1 MIFQNGFFCIFVI
14 VKVKRMDTF
23 VLKNRIHSFVEKA
36 DERVL
41 SIVNSVFEN
50 YYNKDIVA
58 FYPDGKPMTREQ
70 YKEALL
76 IAEQQIEEGD
86 FLDVEEMD

>member
-1 MIFQNGFFCIFVI
+1 
-14 VKVKRMDTF
+14 MDRIL
-23 VLKNRIHSFVEKA
+23 LKNRIHFFVENA

-41 SIVNSVFEN
+41 AIVNNVFEN

-58 FYPDGKPMTREQ
+58 FYPDGKPMTREE

>member
-1 MIFQNGFFCIFVI
+1 
-14 VKVKRMDTF
+14 MDTF

>member
-1 MIFQNGFFCIFVI
+1 
-14 VKVKRMDTF
+14 MDTT

-50 YYNKDIVA
+50 YYNQDIVA
-58 FYPDGKPMTREQ
+58 FHPDGKPMTRQE
-70 YKEALL
+70 YKEALM
-76 IAEQQIEEGD
+76 IAEKQISEGD
-86 FLDVEEMD
+86 FVDVEDLE

>member
-1 MIFQNGFFCIFVI
+1 
-14 VKVKRMDTF
+14 MDTF

-76 IAEQQIEEGD
+76 IAGQQIEEGD

>member
-1 MIFQNGFFCIFVI
+1 
-14 VKVKRMDTF
+14 MDTF

-58 FYPDGKPMTREQ
+58 FYPDGKPMTREE
-70 YKEALL
+70 YKDALL

>member
-1 MIFQNGFFCIFVI
+1 
-14 VKVKRMDTF
+14 MDTI

-36 DERVL
+36 DERIL

-58 FYPDGKPMTREQ
+58 FYPDGKPMTREE

-76 IAEQQIEEGD
+76 NAEKQIDEGD
-86 FLDVEEMD
+86 FLDVEELE

>member
-1 MIFQNGFFCIFVI
+1 
-14 VKVKRMDTF
+14 MDTI
-23 VLKNRIHSFVEKA
+23 VLKNRMHSFVETA

-41 SIVNSVFEN
+41 AIVNSVFEN

-58 FYPDGKPMTREQ
+58 FYPDGKPMTREE

-76 IAEQQIEEGD
+76 IAEQQMEEGD
-86 FLDVEEMD
+86 FVDVENME